1 VKEYEIL
8 SRISLTNGVKQVYNN
23 SITAELDIQ
32 IFIEVKKMT
41 KVPYEVYTEEVDTLS
56 VLSPDGKIVNKDLL
70 PELSDDQLKEIMYR
84 MVFTRTWDDRAV
96 NLGRQGRLGFYAPV
110 SGQEATMVG
119 SEFALEKDDFICP
132 GYRDMP
138 QIVWHGLPLYQAFL
152 YSRGHQHGGQI
163 PEGVNVLM
171 PQIIIGAQILHAMGI
186 AMGYKLKKQKQV
198 VITYTG
204 DGGSSEGDFY
214 EGLNYAGVY
223 KLPVIFFVQNNGY
236 AITTPFSKQT
246 AALSIAH
253 KAVAA
258 GIKGVKV
265 DGMDV
270 LAVIKAVQD
279 AAERGRNGEGA
290 TLIEAVTYRFRPHSL
305 SDDATKYR
313 TKEEEGEWN
322 EKDPI
327 ARLAKYLE
335 AKGLWTEEDTARVK
349 EEAKA
354 KVNEQ
359 IKKAEQTE
367 KMTVP
372 GLIDSMFEQTPKHLE
387 EQKADFQ

>member
-1 VKEYEIL
+1 M
-8 SRISLTNGVKQVYNN
+8 YNN

-119 SEFALEKDDFICP
+119 SEFALEKDDFVCP

-270 LAVIKAVQD
+270 LAVIKAVRD

>member
-1 VKEYEIL
+1 M
-8 SRISLTNGVKQVYNN
+8 YNN

-41 KVPYEVYTEEVDTLS
+41 KVPYEVYTEEVATLS
-56 VLSPDGKIVNKDLL
+56 VLSPDGEIVNEDLL
-70 PELSDDQLKEIMYR
+70 PKLTDDQLKEIMYR

-119 SEFALEKDDFICP
+119 SEFALEKEDFICP

-163 PEGVNVLM
+163 PDGVNVLM

-214 EGLNYAGVY
+214 EGLNFAGVY

-236 AITTPFSKQT
+236 AITTPFAKQT

-313 TKEEEGEWN
+313 TKEEEGQWN

-335 AKGLWTEEDTARVK
+335 KKGLWTDEDTARVK
-349 EEAKA
+349 DEAKA

>member
-1 VKEYEIL
+1 M
-8 SRISLTNGVKQVYNN
+8 TNGVKQVYNN

-56 VLSPDGKIVNKDLL
+56 VLSPDGEIVNQDLL

-119 SEFALEKDDFICP
+119 SEFAIEKDDFICP

-214 EGLNYAGVY
+214 EGLNFAGVY

-258 GIKGVKV
+258 GIKGVRI

-270 LAVIKAVQD
+270 FAVIKAVRD
-279 AAERGRNGEGA
+279 AAERARNGEGA

-313 TKEEEGEWN
+313 TKEEEGEWS

-335 AKGLWTEEDTARVK
+335 KKGLWTEEDTARVK

-387 EQKADFQ
+387 EQKAEFQ

>member
-1 VKEYEIL
+1 MSNVSMDAPASKKGAA
-8 SRISLTNGVKQVYNN
+8 R
-23 SITAELDIQ
+23 AH
-32 IFIEVKKMT
+32 EVRSED
-41 KVPYEVYTEEVDTLS
+41 VRPLQ
-56 VLSPDGKIVNKDLL
+56 VLSPEGEITNPDYM
-70 PELSDDQLKEIMYR
+70 PALSDDDLRLLMYR
-84 MVFTRTWDDRAV
+84 MVFTRTWDERAV

-119 SEFALEKDDFICP
+119 SEFALTKEDYVCP

-171 PQIIIGAQILHAMGI
+171 PQIIIGAQILHATGI
-186 AMGYKLKKQKQV
+186 GMSFKLRGEKRV

-214 EGLNYAGVY
+214 EGLNFAGAF
-223 KLPVIFFVQNNGY
+223 KLPVIYFVQNNGY
-236 AITTPFSKQT
+236 AITTPFAKQT
-246 AALSIAH
+246 AAQSIAH
-253 KAVAA
+253 KALAA
-258 GIKGVKV
+258 GIRGIQV

-270 LAVIKAVQD
+270 LAVISAVRE
-279 AAERGRNGEGA
+279 AAEIARSGGGA
-290 TLIEAVTYRFRPHSL
+290 TLIEGITYRYRPHSMA
-305 SDDATKYR
+305 DDTTKYR
-313 TKEEEGEWN
+313 TKEEEQEWGLRDPLVRFGKFL
-322 EKDPI
+322 EK
-327 ARLAKYLE
+327 
-335 AKGLWTEEDTARVK
+335 KGLWSEEETARVK
-349 EEAKA
+349 EEAKNT
-354 KVNEQ
+354 VNEH

-372 GLIDSMFEQTPKHLE
+372 GLIDSMFETTPPHME

>member
-1 VKEYEIL
+1 MNK
-8 SRISLTNGVKQVYNN
+8 S
-23 SITAELDIQ
+23 
-32 IFIEVKKMT
+32 
-41 KVPYEVYTEEVDTLS
+41 YEVYAQEVEPLS
-56 VLSPDGKIVNKDLL
+56 ILSPEGKIINEEEM
-70 PELSDDQLKEIMYR
+70 PNLSDDQLKELMRR
-84 MVFTRTWDDRAV
+84 MVFTRTWDERAV

-119 SEFALEKDDFICP
+119 SEFALNKEDFVCP

-171 PQIIIGAQILHAMGI
+171 PQIIIGAQILHATGV
-186 AMGYKLKKQKQV
+186 AMGFKKRNQKNV

-214 EGLNYAGVY
+214 EGLNFAGVF
-223 KLPVIFFVQNNGY
+223 KLPAIYVVQNNGY

-246 AALSIAH
+246 AAQSVAH

-258 GIKGVKV
+258 GIKGVQV

-270 LAVIKAVQD
+270 LAVYKAVQD

-290 TLIEAVTYRFRPHSL
+290 TLIESLTYRFRPHSMA
-305 SDDATKYR
+305 DDTTKYR
-313 TKEEEGEWN
+313 TKEEEGEWSL
-322 EKDPI
+322 KDPI
-327 ARLAKYLE
+327 IRFGKYLE
-335 AKGLWTEEDTARVK
+335 SKGLWSDEDTARVK
-349 EEAKA
+349 DEAKA
-354 KVNEQ
+354 SVAEH
-359 IKKAEQTE
+359 IKKAETTE
-367 KMTVP
+367 KMTVA
-372 GLIDSMFEQTPKHLE
+372 GLIDSMFEETPQHLQ
-387 EQKADFQ
+387 EQKADFS